1 MQVIMDKWGLT
12 AEMVC
17 SLLLLFSQL
26 TLVAAPEVK
35 QVLLLPV
42 KANSTFVLA
51 VRCRNLTY

>member
-17 SLLLLFSQL
+17 SFPLLFSHL
-26 TLVAAPEVK
+26 TLVAAPAVK

-42 KANSTFVLA
+42 KANITFVLT
-51 VRCRNLTY
+51 VGRRNLTY